1 MKTKKNQSKLD
12 QVPFRP
18 KIRAGGLLFWVAT
31 ISLGISGSLFY
42 ALKDL
47 AQNDVVMA
55 QRRMLVLLI
64 GVVISGTCIII
75 GTSHRWFYPK

>member
-18 KIRAGGLLFWVAT
+18 KMRASGLLFWVAV

-55 QRRMLVLLI
+55 QRRMLVLVI
-64 GVVISGTCIII
+64 GVVIAGTCAII